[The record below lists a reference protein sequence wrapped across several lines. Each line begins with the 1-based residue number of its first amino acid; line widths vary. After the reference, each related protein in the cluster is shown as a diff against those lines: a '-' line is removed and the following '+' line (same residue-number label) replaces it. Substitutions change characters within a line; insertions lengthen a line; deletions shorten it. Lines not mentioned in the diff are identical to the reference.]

1 MKIKYIGWISSF
13 RCRFCR
19 NRTDHNFYFNDIGDI
34 VIVFDKYEVAP
45 GFMGTPEFAVNMSV
59 ISDVINPE
67 YQSIIN
73 N

>member
-1 MKIKYIGWISSF
+1 MRIM
-13 RCRFCR
+13 
-19 NRTDHNFYFNDIGDI
+19 
-34 VIVFDKYEVAP
+34 
-45 GFMGTPEFAVNMSV
+45 FMGTPEFAVNMSV